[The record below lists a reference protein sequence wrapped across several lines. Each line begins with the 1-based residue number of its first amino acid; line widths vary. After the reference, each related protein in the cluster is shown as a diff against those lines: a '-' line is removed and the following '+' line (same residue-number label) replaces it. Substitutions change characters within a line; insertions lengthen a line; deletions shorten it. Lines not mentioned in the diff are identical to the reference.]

1 MTRPVYQLDTESVDY
16 EKLGDMTF
24 RFRGSPQL
32 IALFK
37 NPKTVVQGRTRG
49 FAVEWFRIIPGGT
62 SVGLQWSGFA
72 SSREHLWTENFST
85 K

>member
-1 MTRPVYQLDTESVDY
+1 MTRPVYQLDTERVDY
-16 EKLGDMTF
+16 EKMGDMTF

-49 FAVEWFRIIPGGT
+49 FAVEWFRIIPGAPVDGELLYE
-62 SVGLQWSGFA
+62 VKLEQ
-72 SSREHLWTENFST
+72 L

>member
-1 MTRPVYQLDTESVDY
+1 MTKPVYQIDTESVDY
-16 EKLGDMTF
+16 EKMGDMTF

-32 IALFK
+32 IAMFK

-49 FAVEWFRIIPGGT
+49 FVVEWFRIIPGAPVDGELLYE
-62 SVGLQWSGFA
+62 VKLEQ
-72 SSREHLWTENFST
+72 L